1 MDTIDITDA
10 EFSLDKMNDNL
21 SGFPSINTDTTTSN
35 FDYTIYIYLVC
46 AIIFVILFFLT
57 HKYFAKSTSKKVTF
71 QDKLDDC
78 YGNVCPI

>member
-10 EFSLDKMNDNL
+10 EFSLDNMNDNL
-21 SGFPSINTDTTTSN
+21 SEFPS
-35 FDYTIYIYLVC
+35 FDYTIYIYISV
-46 AIIFVILFFLT
+46 AIIFTILLFLT
-57 HKYFAKSTSKKVTF
+57 YKYFLRKTKKVTF

>member
-21 SGFPSINTDTTTSN
+21 SGFPS
-35 FDYTIYIYLVC
+35 FDYTIYIYISV
-46 AIIFVILFFLT
+46 AIIFTILLFLT
-57 HKYFAKSTSKKVTF
+57 YKYFAKNRSKKVTF